1 MSQKLWSG
9 LTAATLVVTTLGI
22 APLSYANQL
31 RSEDGAA
38 EAQVPTE
45 ETLANQVDATSA
57 SPESEPIAS
66 EPNPQSDEAVKVGE
80 YQSEAEAE
88 SEVTI
93 TEIFPHEARGR
104 SAATLYVRNIPVLT
118 FLGDDQASTEPA
130 SESATSNTNDAEVKV
145 ASVQNH
151 SQSHSNDPT
160 GSPTEILVAQPN
172 PTTESRAETENA
184 ETNSNEPVWR
194 ATSLAARLNQLHR
207 DGIDADTIRA
217 EWDAQQQRYLI
228 KAGEDELVEI
238 NSDTVLPHTTQN
250 LAEDTVQ
257 VTNLLRRLLGDAPP
271 IQSVA
276 GDPRYSNRIALGPIQ
291 VSISGMA
298 SWYGP
303 GLHGNYSA
311 SGEVFNQHAL
321 TAAHR
326 TLPFGT
332 QVRVTNMDNGLSVV
346 VRINDRGPFHGNR
359 VIDLSTAAA
368 QAIGLVQ
375 SGVAP
380 VNVEVLGA
388 TQSASSSQE

>member
-9 LTAATLVVTTLGI
+9 LTAVTLLVTTIGI
-22 APLSYANQL
+22 APLSYANQTNP
-31 RSEDGAA
+31 EDGNA

-45 ETLANQVDATSA
+45 EPSTDQADTNSA
-57 SPESEPIAS
+57 QPAS
-66 EPNPQSDEAVKVGE
+66 EPVASQSDEVVKVGE
-80 YQSEAEAE
+80 YQSEAETE
-88 SEVTI
+88 SETTI
-93 TEIFPHEARGR
+93 TEIFPHETGGR
-104 SAATLYVRNIPVLT
+104 DAATLYVRNIPVLT
-118 FLGDDQASTEPA
+118 FLDSTETSSVGSP
-130 SESATSNTNDAEVKV
+130 SESASGSSTDSEVKV
-145 ASVQNH
+145 ASVQN
-151 SQSHSNDPT
+151 QSSDRTNFST
-160 GSPTEILVAQPN
+160 TNVSVAQSDVA
-172 PTTESRAETENA
+172 TEPGAETENA
-184 ETNSNEPVWR
+184 DSNEPVWR

-207 DGIDADTIRA
+207 DGVDADTIRA
-217 EWDAQQQRYLI
+217 EWDSQQQRYLI
-228 KAGEDELVEI
+228 KVGDDELVEI
-238 NSDTVLPHTTQN
+238 NSDTVLPHTTQD

-257 VTNLLRRLLGDAPP
+257 ITNLLRRLLGDAPP

-276 GDPRYSNRIALGPIQ
+276 GDPRYSNQISVGPVQ

-303 GLHGNYSA
+303 GFHGNYSA
-311 SGEVFNQHAL
+311 SGEVFNENAL

-332 QVRVTNMDNGLSVV
+332 QVRVTNMDNGLSIV

-368 QAIGLVQ
+368 RAIGLVQ